1 MECVFVVEPSV
12 AGRSWRQTPFV
23 SAVAVIGAW
32 LSIATVTVV
41 PAAANPHT
49 VACCGARC
57 RTMLDPSVRDRKFF
71 SGSGG
76 GTNGVFDGGHGHPGG
91 NLAPQSG
98 QVELSVPQV
107 VFGLQYSGGGGN
119 LE

>member
-1 MECVFVVEPSV
+1 MVVVEPGV
-12 AGRSWRQTPFV
+12 AGNSWRQTPCA

-32 LSIATVTVV
+32 LSIVTVTVV

-57 RTMLDPSVRDRKFF
+57 STMLDPSVRDRKFL

-76 GTNGVFDGGHGHPGG
+76 GTNGVFDGGQGHPGG
-91 NLAPQSG
+91 NFAPQSG
-98 QVELSVPQV
+98 HVELSVVQV
-107 VFGLQYSGGGGN
+107 LFGLQYSCGGGDRV
-119 LE
+119 